1 MEAPVHDLS
10 LLFEQLGLKSD
21 SASINAFIANH
32 MLPEHMRVNEAPF
45 WTPAQ
50 ASMLKEALQVD
61 ADWALLVDQLNE
73 RLHHTR
79 H

>member
-21 SASINAFIANH
+21 SASINSFIANH

-73 RLHHTR
+73 RLHHTQ